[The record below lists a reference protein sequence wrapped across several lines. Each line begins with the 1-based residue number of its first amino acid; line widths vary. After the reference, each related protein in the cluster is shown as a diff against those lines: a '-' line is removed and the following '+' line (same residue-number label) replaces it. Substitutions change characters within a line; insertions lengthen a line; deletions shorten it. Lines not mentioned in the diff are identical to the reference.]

1 MKLNEIINENL
12 LKTVRKYDVYIPEEE
27 LKKGELYHFAD
38 EVITLYNKLSYEDD
52 EDSEMDMIILKA
64 IIDNLDDYYF
74 DE

>member
-27 LKKGELYHFAD
+27 LKEGELYRFAD
-38 EVITLYNKLSYEDD
+38 EVITLYNQLSYQDD

>member
-1 MKLNEIINENL
+1 MKLNEIINESL
-12 LKTVRKYDVYIPEEE
+12 LKTVKKYDVYIPEEE
-27 LKKGELYHFAD
+27 LKAGELYRFAD
-38 EVITLYNKLSYEDD
+38 EVITLYNKLSYQND

>member
-1 MKLNEIINENL
+1 MKLNEIINESL

-27 LKKGELYHFAD
+27 LKEGELYRFAD

>member
-27 LKKGELYHFAD
+27 LKARELYRFAD
-38 EVITLYNKLSYEDD
+38 EVITLYNKLSYQDD

>member
-12 LKTVRKYDVYIPEEE
+12 LKTVKKYDVYIPEEE
-27 LKKGELYHFAD
+27 LKAGELYRFAD
-38 EVITLYNKLSYEDD
+38 EVITLYNKLSYRDD
-52 EDSEMDMIILKA
+52 EDSEIDMIILKA

>member
-1 MKLNEIINENL
+1 MSSCDIYMFQKTITINTENTL
-12 LKTVRKYDVYIPEEE
+12 I
-27 LKKGELYHFAD
+27 
-38 EVITLYNKLSYEDD
+38 LYNKLSYEDD

>member
-1 MKLNEIINENL
+1 MKLNKIINENL

-27 LKKGELYHFAD
+27 LKAGELYRFAD
-38 EVITLYNKLSYEDD
+38 EVITLYNKLSYRDD

>member
-1 MKLNEIINENL
+1 MKLNEIINESL
-12 LKTVRKYDVYIPEEE
+12 LKTVKKYDVYIPEEE
-27 LKKGELYHFAD
+27 LKAGELYRFAD
-38 EVITLYNKLSYEDD
+38 EVITLYNKLSYQDD